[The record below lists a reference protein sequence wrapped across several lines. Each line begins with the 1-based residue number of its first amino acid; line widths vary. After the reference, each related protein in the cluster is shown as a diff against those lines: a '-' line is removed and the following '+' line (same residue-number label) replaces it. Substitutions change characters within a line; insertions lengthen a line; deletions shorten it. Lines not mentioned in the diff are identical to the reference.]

1 MLKVKMTKMSIKIKT
16 VVAIF
21 ILFYAGNAVAQ
32 TKATQNNATGAW
44 NFSTYADSVNNGLI
58 AKDTLKGSPVR
69 TAEAMIG
76 TNYMYINYH
85 SPGVKNRVIWG
96 GLVAYN
102 QVWVTGAHSATSI
115 NFHYPVQI
123 SNKKIEKGTYAIF
136 TIPGEKEWTL
146 ILNKNYS
153 QHLAD
158 DYNQAEDV
166 IRVKIT
172 PQKNKMTQR
181 LTWSVF
187 ATGNST
193 GKITMAWEKIKV
205 EVPFTTIN
213 E

>member
-1 MLKVKMTKMSIKIKT
+1 MIIQKAILAT
-16 VVAIF
+16 IF
-21 ILFYAGNAVAQ
+21 ILVYSHNAVAQ
-32 TKATQNNATGAW
+32 TKANADGAL

-58 AKDTLKGSPVR
+58 AKDTIKSSPAR

-76 TNYMYINYH
+76 TNYIYIKYH

-96 GLVAYN
+96 GLVAYD
-102 QVWVTGAHSATSI
+102 QVWVTGAHAATSI
-115 NFHYPVQI
+115 NFHYPVLI
-123 SNKKIEKGTYAIF
+123 NNKKIEKGTYAIF
-136 TIPGEKEWTL
+136 TMPGEKEWVF

-166 IRVKIT
+166 IRVKLL
-172 PQKNKMTQR
+172 PLKNKMTQR
-181 LTWSVF
+181 LTYSIL
-187 ATGNST
+187 ATGSNA
-193 GKITMAWEKIKV
+193 GKIEIAWEKIKI

>member
-1 MLKVKMTKMSIKIKT
+1 MTIKKIILAT
-16 VVAIF
+16 SF
-21 ILFYAGNAVAQ
+21 IIFYAGNSTAQ
-32 TKATQNNATGAW
+32 MKEKKTNTANNTFSVG
-44 NFSTYADSVNNGLI
+44 NFSTYADSVNAGLI
-58 AKDTLKGSPVR
+58 KKDTLKISPAR
-69 TAEAMIG
+69 MAEAMVG

-85 SPGVKNRVIWG
+85 SPGVKNRIIWG
-96 GLVAYN
+96 GLVANN

-123 SNKKIEKGTYAIF
+123 NNKKIEKGTYAIF
-136 TIPGEKEWTL
+136 TIPGEKEWVF

-166 IRVKIT
+166 IRVKII

-181 LTWSVF
+181 LTYSIF
-187 ATGNST
+187 ATGNSS
-193 GKITMAWEKIKV
+193 GKIIIAWEKIKI